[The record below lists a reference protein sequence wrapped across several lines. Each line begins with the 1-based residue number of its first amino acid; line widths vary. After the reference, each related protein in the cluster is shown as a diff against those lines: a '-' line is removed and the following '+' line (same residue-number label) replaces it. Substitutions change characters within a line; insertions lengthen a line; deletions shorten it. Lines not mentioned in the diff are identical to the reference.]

1 MRRSI
6 IGVWGA
12 SWVLAV
18 GLGLA
23 LADPPVSAEP
33 LPAPV
38 AVTWRVAVDSAAEVQ
53 TLIAL
58 GFDVLEAAG
67 PGYVLVM
74 GDVATGA
81 ALTRAGYGATVAVD
95 HQPVQAV
102 EGAATYF
109 GGYRTVAEHEQH
121 LYDVQAARPDLA
133 QVVDYGDSWG
143 RMTGNSVYSH
153 DLLALC
159 LTRIQ
164 AGDCALSPTA
174 PKPRFVLMAAIH
186 ARELATSE
194 MAWRWIDALVAGYG
208 VDADLTVLMDTTE
221 LWVIPVANPDGRQR
235 VEEGGSSPYF
245 QRKNLN
251 NIISTTCGAAPTN
264 GNVGHVG
271 VDLNRNSGFQWNMGG
286 SSSNLCS
293 QVYRGPSASSEP
305 ETYALEGLLRQLF
318 ADQRPAGL
326 TDAAPQTTSGVFISL
341 HSYSNLVLLPWGY
354 TECFAAACPPNL
366 RTPNDAGLRHIAF
379 RMSAS
384 NGYATGQASELLYAA
399 SGTNDD
405 WVYGELG
412 VPGFT
417 FEIGSQPGGGDP
429 CADFQPAYSCNDSLF
444 WPQNGPA
451 FVYAAKAARQPYALS
466 LGPVLGP
473 VAFSGAG
480 LITLTVEANDGAFG
494 VGFGRPSAQAVAAV
508 ELYVDVPWWA
518 GGVPLAVPASDG
530 AFDEALEAAQLTLD
544 TTVWAPGRHTLYLRA
559 RDADGNWG
567 VFRAAFVEVGGPGL
581 VRLYLPSVR
590 RE

>member
-1 MRRSI
+1 
-6 IGVWGA
+6 
-12 SWVLAV
+12 LAV

-23 LADPPVSAEP
+23 LANPPVSAEP
-33 LPAPV
+33 LPTPV

-74 GDVATGA
+74 GDVATGD
-81 ALTRAGYGATVAVD
+81 ALVRAGYEVTVAVD
-95 HQPVQAV
+95 HQSVEVA

-133 QVVDYGDSWG
+133 RVVDYGDSWG
-143 RMTGNSVYSH
+143 RMTGNTLYSH

-164 AGDCALSPTA
+164 PGDCALSPTA

-186 ARELATSE
+186 ARELSTSE
-194 MAWRWIDALVAGYG
+194 VAWRWIDALVAGYG
-208 VDADLTVLMDTTE
+208 VDPDLTVLMDTNE

-235 VEEGGSSPYF
+235 VEEGGSNPFF

-251 NIISTTCGAAPTN
+251 NIISTACSTAPTD
-264 GNVGHVG
+264 GNAGHVG

-286 SSSNLCS
+286 SSSALCS
-293 QVYRGPSASSEP
+293 PVYMGPSASSEP

-326 TDAAPQTTSGVFISL
+326 TDAASQTASGIFISL
-341 HSYSNLVLLPWGY
+341 HSYSDLVLLPWGH
-354 TECFAAACPPNL
+354 TDCLGAPCPVAL
-366 RTPNDAGLRHIAF
+366 RAPNDAGLRHIAF

-417 FEIGSQPGGGDP
+417 FEIGSQPGGGDL
-429 CADFQPAYSCNDSLF
+429 CAGFQPAYSCIDSLF

-451 FVYAAKAARQPYALS
+451 FVYAAKVARQPYALS
-466 LGPVLGP
+466 LGPALGP
-473 VAFSGAG
+473 VTVTGAG
-480 LITLTVEANDGAFG
+480 PITVTVEANDGFLG
-494 VGFGRPSAQAVAAV
+494 VGVGRPSAQPVAAV

-518 GGVPLAVPASDG
+518 GGLSAAMQASDG
-530 AFDEALEAAQLTLD
+530 AFDEAIDAAQLAMD
-544 TTVWAPGRHTLYLRA
+544 TTAWSPGRHTLYLRA

-567 VFRAAFVEVGGPGL
+567 VFRAVFIDVGGLGP
-581 VRLYLPSVR
+581 VRVYLPSLGR
-590 RE
+590 